1 MRKRKGLSMG
11 WFGWTLT
18 SVVAVTLIG
27 SSLFFFNIL
36 DLNSFSAAGGNDDKG
51 TEKDDISQ
59 ETVEK
64 VEEVRDTVGKENED
78 IGAFI
83 SESHDFYNET
93 TGYGGISSLDW
104 ERQQEK
110 ATKIAETAEEN
121 WHLWRMRR

>member
-51 TEKDDISQ
+51 TEKMTFHRKPWKS
-59 ETVEK
+59 
-64 VEEVRDTVGKENED
+64 RG
-78 IGAFI
+78 
-83 SESHDFYNET
+83 SP
-93 TGYGGISSLDW
+93 GYG
-104 ERQQEK
+104 RQGK
-110 ATKIAETAEEN
+110 
-121 WHLWRMRR
+121 